1 MENKAL
7 EKQLKKEAK
16 AVGLT
21 YEEYTDILIAEVEAK
36 QAPTIGDMLQTIS
49 HLNFQF
55 C

>member
-7 EKQLKKEAK
+7 ERQLKKEAK

-21 YEEYTDILIAEVEAK
+21 YAEYTDILTAEIEAEETLSVS
-36 QAPTIGDMLQTIS
+36 QMLGEIS
-49 HLNFQF
+49 MLNVSF